1 MVNRRDAAEESVSR
15 PMMASFAW
23 LRRGELPL
31 STLGRR
37 LDCQKQ
43 PFNGSNRTRASERSF
58 LVAPVSARKPRRKRS
73 QTKRHVRHRASSSSC
88 S

>member
-31 STLGRR
+31 STVSRR
-37 LDCQKQ
+37 SILREAAIQMQ
-43 PFNGSNRTRASERSF
+43 LSGLQRLRGTLP
-58 LVAPVSARKPRRKRS
+58 
-73 QTKRHVRHRASSSSC
+73 
-88 S
+88 